1 MHKGVNYQFFVWWID
16 CSGYSDGWKTGK
28 SYLCAVCTAMLCG
41 GGFTPFQKAIHA
53 IYVLYVIMRTLV
65 PLFVHL
71 MLRRSGEAPVA

>member
-16 CSGYSDGWKTGK
+16 GSGYSDGCKTGK
-28 SYLCAVCTAMLCG
+28 TYLCAVCTAMLCG

-53 IYVLYVIMRTLV
+53 IYVLYVIIRTLV